1 MSMEAALQTYYTEA
15 REMLEDM
22 EARLLEIESQDPDE
36 IPETLNAIFRA
47 AHTVK
52 GSASLFGLDGIV
64 DFTHVVENLLDQMR
78 DGNISVEEDL
88 ISLLLRCQD
97 HIATLVDETE
107 AEGDVSEDSRRLS
120 QVLIVELGAY
130 LDRSA
135 GDNGTSAG
143 SGLPAAAERAPE
155 DDVANGYPTGADD
168 ETVDNECW
176 HISLRFGRNSFRD
189 GMDPI
194 SFLRFL
200 DGLGQIRHVTI
211 LDDWLPDLS
220 EYDPEACYLGFEVRF
235 MSSASKKEIED
246 VFEFV
251 REDSDI
257 HILAPYSKLSDY
269 IELINEISDE
279 SDRRIGEILV
289 ECGALTEAE
298 LAKALSVQAESE
310 EADQARR
317 LGEIVTQEDER
328 LTPVVDAAAQ
338 KQTQMRDAIN
348 RKQSSLRVDAEK
360 LDHLINLVGELVT
373 AGAGTFLQ
381 AQILGNSEL
390 IESMSKLNDLLEEM
404 RDASLK
410 LRMVAIG
417 ATFSKFQRVV
427 RDMAADLDKDVAL
440 EITGAET
447 ELDKSVVEKIGDPLM
462 HLVRNAI
469 DHGLE
474 SAAEREAA
482 GKPAMG
488 TIRLNA
494 YHDSGNIV
502 IEVGDDGGGLN
513 PDRILAKAVEKGL
526 VSEDQKLS
534 RSEIFDLILRP
545 GFSTAEKVSNISGRG
560 VGMDVVRRNVIE
572 MRGRT
577 EIDSELGV
585 GTTIRIILPLTLAI
599 IDGFVVGVGKAAF
612 VVPLDVVQECVEF
625 SESDRTEREGQSYI
639 NLRGDVLPLLNIR
652 HRFAVQGDKP
662 KRRSVVVVK
671 TEGQSVGLVVDRLM
685 GEFQTV
691 IKPLGPVFSGLS
703 GISGSTIM
711 GNGEVALIL
720 DVQGLVQQITRGT
733 VGQAVSQ

>member
-1 MSMEAALQTYYTEA
+1 MEAALQTYFTEA

-22 EARLLEIESQDPDE
+22 EAQLLEIEHQSAE
-36 IPETLNAIFRA
+36 ELPETLNAIFRA

-64 DFTHVVENLLDQMR
+64 DFTHVVENLLDRMR
-78 DGNISVEEDL
+78 DGDIGVSADL

-107 AEGDVSEDSRRLS
+107 TNGEVSDDSLRLS
-120 QVLIVELGAY
+120 RALILELGAF
-130 LDRSA
+130 LQDDQPDSA
-135 GDNGTSAG
+135 KP
-143 SGLPAAAERAPE
+143 GLPSTTEQGAETQDLPMGKG
-155 DDVANGYPTGADD
+155 DDA
-168 ETVDNECW
+168 VDNDCW

-200 DGLGQIRHVTI
+200 ESLGKIRQVVI

-220 EYDPEACYLGFEVRF
+220 EYDPEDCYLGFEIRF
-235 MSSASKKEIED
+235 MSSATKKEIED
-246 VFEFV
+246 VFEFI

-257 HILAPYSKLSDY
+257 HILAPYSRLSAY
-269 IELINEISDE
+269 IDLIDSMSEDD
-279 SDRRIGEILV
+279 DRRIGEILI

-298 LAKALSVQAESE
+298 LAKALALQSTIE
-310 EADQARR
+310 EAEQSPR
-317 LGEIVTQEDER
+317 LGDIVTKDDDR
-328 LTPVVDAAAQ
+328 LSPVVDAAAQ

-348 RKQSSLRVDAEK
+348 RKQKSLRVDADK

-381 AQILGNSEL
+381 AQILGNPEL

-427 RDMAADLDKDVAL
+427 RDMASDLHKEVDLV
-440 EITGAET
+440 ITGADT

-462 HLVRNAI
+462 HLVRNAV

-474 SAAEREAA
+474 SSADREAA
-482 GKPAMG
+482 GKPATG
-488 TIRLNA
+488 TISLNA

-502 IEVGDDGGGLN
+502 IEVGDDGKGLD
-513 PDRILAKAVEKGL
+513 PDKLLAKAREKGL
-526 VSEDQKLS
+526 VGEDQQLS

-577 EIDSELGV
+577 EIDSTPGE

-625 SESDRTEREGQSYI
+625 SEVEQTERDGQTYI
-639 NLRGDVLPLLNIR
+639 NLRGNVLPLVNIR
-652 HRFAVQGDKP
+652 NRFGVRGERP
-662 KRRSVVVVK
+662 MRRSVVVVK
-671 TEGQSVGLVVDRLM
+671 AEGQSVGLVVDRLM

-720 DVQGLVQQITRGT
+720 DVQGLVQQITRGEH
-733 VGQAVSQ
+733 ALEKN

>member
-1 MSMEAALQTYYTEA
+1 MSMEAALQTYFTEA

-22 EARLLEIESQDPDE
+22 ESQLLEIEHQGADE
-36 IPETLNAIFRA
+36 LPEALNAIFRA

-64 DFTHVVENLLDQMR
+64 DFTHVVENLLDRMR
-78 DGNISVEEDL
+78 DGDVGISPDL

-107 AEGDVSEDSRRLS
+107 ANGEVSEESRMLS
-120 QVLIVELGAY
+120 RTLILELGVY
-130 LDRSA
+130 LQD
-135 GDNGTSAG
+135 GVGQEEK
-143 SGLPAAAERAPE
+143 SGLPSAAVEETA
-155 DDVANGYPTGADD
+155 DYPISEDD
-168 ETVDNECW
+168 ETVDNDCW
-176 HISLRFGRNSFRD
+176 HISLRFGRGSFRD

-200 DGLGQIRHVTI
+200 ENLGRVKQVLI

-220 EYDPEACYLGFEVRF
+220 EYSAEDCYLGFEIRF
-235 MSSASKKEIED
+235 MSSATKKEIED

-257 HILAPYSKLSDY
+257 HILAPYSRLSAY
-269 IELINEISDE
+269 IELIESMNDE
-279 SDRRIGEILV
+279 TDRRIGEILV
-289 ECGALTEAE
+289 DCGAMTEAE
-298 LAKALSVQAESE
+298 LAKALALQSAAE
-310 EADQARR
+310 EAEQSPR
-317 LGEIVTQEDER
+317 LGDIVANDDDR
-328 LTPVVDAAAQ
+328 MTPVIDAAAQ

-348 RKQSSLRVDAEK
+348 RKQKSLRVDADK

-381 AQILGNSEL
+381 AQILGNPEL
-390 IESMSKLNDLLEEM
+390 VESMSKLNDLLEEM

-427 RDMAADLDKDVAL
+427 RDMAGDLQKEVDLV
-440 EITGAET
+440 ITGADT

-462 HLVRNAI
+462 HLVRNAV

-474 SAAEREAA
+474 PSADREAA
-482 GKPAMG
+482 GKSVTG
-488 TIRLNA
+488 TISLNA

-502 IEVGDDGGGLN
+502 IEVGDDGRGLD
-513 PDRILAKAVEKGL
+513 PDKLLAKAREKGL
-526 VSEDQKLS
+526 VGEEQQLS

-545 GFSTAEKVSNISGRG
+545 GFSTAEQVSNISGRG

-577 EIDSELGV
+577 EIDSNPGQ

-625 SESDRTEREGQSYI
+625 AEVEQTERDGQSYI
-639 NLRGDVLPLLNIR
+639 NLRGNVLPLVNIR
-652 HRFAVQGDKP
+652 HRFAVRGERPQ
-662 KRRSVVVVK
+662 RRSVVVVRA
-671 TEGQSVGLVVDRLM
+671 EGQSVGLVVDRLM

-711 GNGEVALIL
+711 GSGEVALIL
-720 DVQGLVQQITRGT
+720 DVQGLVQQITRGEHALE
-733 VGQAVSQ
+733 QN

>member
-1 MSMEAALQTYYTEA
+1 MSMEAALQTYFTEA

-22 EARLLEIESQDPDE
+22 ESRLLEIEQIDAGE
-36 IPETLNAIFRA
+36 LPETLNAVFRA

-64 DFTHVVENLLDQMR
+64 NFTHVVENLLDKMR
-78 DGNISVEEDL
+78 DGDVAVEEDL
-88 ISLLLRCQD
+88 ISLLLRCQS
-97 HIATLVDETE
+97 HISTLVDETE
-107 AEGDVSEDSRRLS
+107 EHGEISDDSSRLS
-120 QVLIVELGAY
+120 QHLIVELGEY
-130 LDRSA
+130 LDSDAKAADGKDALPVAGGDAAGGSA
-135 GDNGTSAG
+135 DGF
-143 SGLPAAAERAPE
+143 PA
-155 DDVANGYPTGADD
+155 DVDE

-189 GMDPI
+189 GMDPT

-200 DGLGQIRHVTI
+200 DGLGDIRHVII
-211 LDDWLPDLS
+211 LDDWLPDLADF
-220 EYDPEACYLGFEVRF
+220 DPESCYLGFEIRF
-235 MSSASKKEIED
+235 MSQASKKEIED
-246 VFEFV
+246 VFEFI

-257 HILAPYSKLSDY
+257 HIVAPYSRLSDY
-269 IELINEISDE
+269 IELINAMGED
-279 SDRRIGEILV
+279 SDRRIGEMLV
-289 ECGALTEAE
+289 ECGALTETE
-298 LAKALSVQAESE
+298 LAKMLAAQAAAE
-310 EADQARR
+310 EASQSRR
-317 LGEIVTQEDER
+317 LGEIVSQEDDR
-328 LTPVVDAAAQ
+328 LGPVVDAAAE
-338 KQTQMRDAIN
+338 KQTQMREAIN
-348 RKQSSLRVDAEK
+348 RKQKSLRVDADK

-381 AQILGNSEL
+381 AQILGNPEL

-427 RDMAADLDKDVAL
+427 RDMATDLDKDVDL
-440 EITGAET
+440 VITGADT

-462 HLVRNAI
+462 HLVRNAV

-474 SAAEREAA
+474 SAEDRVAA
-482 GKPAMG
+482 GKPETG
-488 TIRLNA
+488 TISLNA

-502 IEVGDDGGGLN
+502 IEVGDDGGGLD
-513 PDRILAKAVEKGL
+513 PDKILAKAREKGM
-526 VSEDQKLS
+526 VGEDAQLS
-534 RSEIFDLILRP
+534 RSEIFDFILKP
-545 GFSTAEKVSNISGRG
+545 GFSTAAKVSNISGRG

-577 EIDSELGV
+577 EIDSEPGQ

-599 IDGFVVGVGKAAF
+599 IDGFVVGVGQAAF

-625 SESDRTEREGQSYI
+625 SEADHEERDGQSYI
-639 NLRGDVLPLLNIR
+639 NLRGNVLPLVNIR
-652 HRFAVQGDKP
+652 QRFAVRGERP

-671 TEGQSVGLVVDRLM
+671 ADGQSVGLVVDRLM

-720 DVQGLVQQITRGT
+720 DVQGLVQQITRNLSRAT
-733 VGQAVSQ
+733 SH

>member
-1 MSMEAALQTYYTEA
+1 MSMEAALQTYFTEA

-22 EARLLEIESQDPDE
+22 EAQLLEIEQQEPEDL
-36 IPETLNAIFRA
+36 PETLNAIFRA

-64 DFTHVVENLLDQMR
+64 DFTHVVENLLDRMR
-78 DGNISVEEDL
+78 DGDVGVSPEL

-97 HIATLVDETE
+97 HIATLVDESE
-107 AEGDVSEDSRRLS
+107 ADGEVSEDSRILS
-120 QVLIVELGAY
+120 RALIVELGAY
-130 LDRSA
+130 LEDHAAPDADKAGLPSA
-135 GDNGTSAG
+135 GTAVE
-143 SGLPAAAERAPE
+143 PAS
-155 DDVANGYPTGADD
+155 GYPVNEND
-168 ETVDNECW
+168 ETVDNDCW

-189 GMDPI
+189 GFDPI

-200 DGLGQIRHVTI
+200 ENIGSVRHILI
-211 LDDWLPDLS
+211 LDDWLPDLAD
-220 EYDPEACYLGFEVRF
+220 YDPEDCYLGFEIRF
-235 MSSASKKEIED
+235 MSSATKKEIED
-246 VFEFV
+246 VFEFI

-257 HILAPYSKLSDY
+257 HILAPYSRLSDY
-269 IELINEISDE
+269 IDLVNAMSED

-298 LAKALSVQAESE
+298 LAKALALQTAAE
-310 EADQARR
+310 EADQSRR
-317 LGEIVTQEDER
+317 LGEIVTQDDDR

-338 KQTQMRDAIN
+338 KQSQMRDAIN
-348 RKQSSLRVDAEK
+348 RKQKSLRVDADK

-381 AQILGNSEL
+381 AQILGNPEL
-390 IESMSKLNDLLEEM
+390 VESMSKLNDLLEEM

-427 RDMAADLDKDVAL
+427 RDMAGDLDKEVDLA
-440 EITGAET
+440 ITGADT

-462 HLVRNAI
+462 HLVRNAV

-474 SAAEREAA
+474 SSAEREAA
-482 GKPAMG
+482 GKPVTG
-488 TIRLNA
+488 TISLNA

-502 IEVGDDGGGLN
+502 IEVGDDGRGLD
-513 PDRILAKAVEKGL
+513 PDKILAKAREKGM
-526 VSEDQKLS
+526 VGEDQQLS
-534 RSEIFDLILRP
+534 RAEIFDLILRP

-577 EIDSELGV
+577 EIDSAPGE

-625 SESDRTEREGQSYI
+625 SEVDQTERDGQTYI
-639 NLRGDVLPLLNIR
+639 NLRGNVLPLVNIR
-652 HRFAVQGDKP
+652 HRFGVQGERP
-662 KRRSVVVVK
+662 KRRSVVVVRA
-671 TEGQSVGLVVDRLM
+671 EGQSVGLVVDRLM

-691 IKPLGPVFSGLS
+691 IKPLGPVFTGLS

-711 GNGEVALIL
+711 GSGEVALIL
-720 DVQGLVQQITRGT
+720 DVQGLVQQITRGERT
-733 VGQAVSQ
+733 AANH

>member
-1 MSMEAALQTYYTEA
+1 MSMEAALQTYFTEA

-22 EARLLEIESQDPDE
+22 ESQLLEIEHQSEADL
-36 IPETLNAIFRA
+36 PETLNAIFRA

-64 DFTHVVENLLDQMR
+64 DFTHVVENLLDRMR
-78 DGNISVEEDL
+78 DGEVGVSPDL

-107 AEGDVSEDSRRLS
+107 ANGEVSDDSRTLS
-120 QVLIVELGAY
+120 RALILELGVY
-130 LDRSA
+130 LEDGKGEA
-135 GDNGTSAG
+135 ENP
-143 SGLPAAAERAPE
+143 GLPSTAARSDEA
-155 DDVANGYPTGADD
+155 DYPIDESD
-168 ETVDNECW
+168 ETVDNDCW

-200 DGLGQIRHVTI
+200 EGLGTVRHVLI
-211 LDDWLPDLS
+211 LDDWLPDRAD
-220 EYDPEACYLGFEVRF
+220 YNPEDCYLGFEIRF
-235 MSSASKKEIED
+235 MSSATKKEIED
-246 VFEFV
+246 VFEFI

-257 HILAPYSKLSDY
+257 HILAPYSRLSAY
-269 IELINEISDE
+269 IDLINAMSDE

-289 ECGALTEAE
+289 ECGALTETE
-298 LAKALSVQAESE
+298 LARALELQSAAE
-310 EADQARR
+310 EADQTRR
-317 LGEIVTQEDER
+317 LGDIVAQDDDR
-328 LTPVVDAAAQ
+328 LSPVIDAAAQ
-338 KQTQMRDAIN
+338 KQSQMRDAIN
-348 RKQSSLRVDAEK
+348 RKQKSLRVDADK

-381 AQILGNSEL
+381 AQILGNPEL

-427 RDMAADLDKDVAL
+427 RDMAADLEKEVDLV
-440 EITGAET
+440 ITGADT

-462 HLVRNAI
+462 HLVRNAV

-474 SAAEREAA
+474 PSAEREAA
-482 GKPAMG
+482 GKPVTGA
-488 TIRLNA
+488 ISLNA

-502 IEVGDDGGGLN
+502 IEVGDDGRGLD
-513 PDRILAKAVEKGL
+513 PDRILAKAREKGL
-526 VSEDQKLS
+526 VGEDQQLS

-577 EIDSELGV
+577 EIASEPGE

-625 SESDRTEREGQSYI
+625 SEVDQTERDGQTYI
-639 NLRGDVLPLLNIR
+639 NLRGNVLPLVNIR
-652 HRFAVQGDKP
+652 HRFGVRGERP
-662 KRRSVVVVK
+662 KRRSVVVVRA
-671 TEGQSVGLVVDRLM
+671 EGQSVGLVVDRLM

-720 DVQGLVQQITRGT
+720 DVQGLVQQITRGEH
-733 VGQAVSQ
+733 ALARH

>member
-1 MSMEAALQTYYTEA
+1 MEAALQTYFTEA

-22 EARLLEIESQDPDE
+22 EAQLLEIEHQESDQL
-36 IPETLNAIFRA
+36 PETLNAIFRA

-64 DFTHVVENLLDQMR
+64 DFTHVVENLLDRMR
-78 DGNISVEEDL
+78 DGEVGIAPDL

-107 AEGDVSEDSRRLS
+107 ADGEVSEDSRILS
-120 QVLIVELGAY
+120 RALIVELGVY
-130 LDRSA
+130 LCEPDEPDDKGGLPSA
-135 GDNGTSAG
+135 GAVSVD
-143 SGLPAAAERAPE
+143 AAAYGF
-155 DDVANGYPTGADD
+155 DGDD
-168 ETVDNECW
+168 ETVDNDCW
-176 HISLRFGRNSFRD
+176 HLSLRFGRNSFRD

-200 DGLGQIRHVTI
+200 ESIGKVRQILI
-211 LDDWLPDLS
+211 LDDWLPDLAD
-220 EYDPEACYLGFEVRF
+220 YDAEDCYLGFEIRF
-235 MSSASKKEIED
+235 MSSATKKEIED
-246 VFEFV
+246 VFEFI

-257 HILAPYSKLSDY
+257 RILAPYSRLSDY
-269 IELINEISDE
+269 IALINAMGED

-298 LAKALSVQAESE
+298 LAKALTLQSATE

-317 LGEIVTQEDER
+317 LGEILTQDDDR
-328 LTPVVDAAAQ
+328 LSPVVDAAAH
-338 KQTQMRDAIN
+338 KQSQMRDAIN
-348 RKQSSLRVDAEK
+348 RKQKSLRVDADK

-381 AQILGNSEL
+381 AQILGNPEL

-427 RDMAADLDKDVAL
+427 RDMAADLDKEVEL
-440 EITGAET
+440 VITGADT

-462 HLVRNAI
+462 HLVRNAV

-474 SAAEREAA
+474 SSADRQAE
-482 GKPAMG
+482 GKPVAG
-488 TIRLNA
+488 SISLNA

-502 IEVGDDGGGLN
+502 IEVGDDGRGLD
-513 PDRILAKAVEKGL
+513 PDKLLAKAREKGI
-526 VSEDQKLS
+526 VGDDQQLS

-577 EIDSELGV
+577 EIDSEPGQ

-625 SESDRTEREGQSYI
+625 SEVEQTERDGQAYI
-639 NLRGDVLPLLNIR
+639 NLRGNVLPLVNIR
-652 HRFAVQGDKP
+652 HRFAVQGNRP
-662 KRRSVVVVK
+662 SRRSVVVVRA
-671 TEGQSVGLVVDRLM
+671 EGQSVGLVVDRLM

-691 IKPLGPVFSGLS
+691 IKPLGPVFAGLS

-720 DVQGLVQQITRGT
+720 DVQGLVQQITRGER
-733 VGQAVSQ
+733 AVANH